1 MAIDLVR
8 QPDIQKEAGHPDR
21 QDEGTDPVPA
31 DNSSSSSQGAHKK
44 RTSKPKR
51 LLRLILSTF
60 DPRAW
65 VHMLKVVNYYN
76 YTHVTPM
83 RTLRGRIGPRPEIA
97 PNASIANPENITA
110 GKVLH
115 LGSGTFL
122 WAGPSEKGRVVI
134 GDDVTF
140 GPRVMLT
147 AANYRFNDGQP
158 VRSNAMDEKEIFIGD
173 DAWIGAYAIILPGAR
188 IGKGAVVG
196 AGSVVTGDIPDWAI
210 AVGAP
215 AKVVGQRR
223 IAAVRP
229 PA

>member
-1 MAIDLVR
+1 
-8 QPDIQKEAGHPDR
+8 
-21 QDEGTDPVPA
+21 
-31 DNSSSSSQGAHKK
+31 
-44 RTSKPKR
+44 
-51 LLRLILSTF
+51 
-60 DPRAW
+60 
-65 VHMLKVVNYYN
+65 MLKVVNYYN

-83 RTLRGRIGPRPEIA
+83 RTLRKRIGPGPEIA

-110 GKVLH
+110 GRVLH
-115 LGSGTFL
+115 LGSGAFL
-122 WAGPSEKGRVVI
+122 WAGPSQKGRVVI

-140 GPRVMLT
+140 GPRVMVT

-158 VRSNAMDEKEIFIGD
+158 VRSNPMDEKEIVIGD

-196 AGSVVTGDIPDWAI
+196 AGSVVTGEIPDWGI

-223 IAAVRP
+223 IVAPRP
-229 PA
+229 AP